1 MSEDLVLRAVAAD
14 GCEFPVVRDN
24 DGKWLRRFFRR
35 PDGKPDSWVW
45 LADGSIVDDS
55 GDGQAP
61 LLTVNDVSL
70 LKVTTAS
77 PPTQTGT
84 DRRREILERI
94 ASCVC
99 RDRQNNYGDAEDNF
113 KNIADYWTLWLR
125 QRGLLAKDKEVDAL
139 DVAQM
144 SAFIKVARKVGN
156 LDYLDNWID
165 GGGYEVCG
173 AGIILSREGGKP

>member
-14 GCEFPVVRDN
+14 GSEFPVVRDN
-24 DGKWLRRFFRR
+24 GDKWLRRFFRR

-61 LLTVNDVSL
+61 LLTVNGVPLRTVVPVESESG
-70 LKVTTAS
+70 TT
-77 PPTQTGT
+77 
-84 DRRREILERI
+84 RRRDILERI

-113 KNIADYWTLWLR
+113 QNIADYWTLWLQ

-156 LDYLDNWID
+156 LGYLDNWID

-173 AGIILSREGGKP
+173 AGIVLSREGGKP